1 MEQITHHPENTT
13 PPPIDTLSSDECWV
27 LLESESFGR
36 LAVAAAG
43 EIEIF
48 PVNYAAYDGAL
59 YIRTAAGT
67 KLAAVTISDRV
78 AFEVDRIAAPGA
90 RSVVVKGRA
99 EVLESA
105 DDIAAAEEAGLRPWV
120 ASTKSRHIRIRP
132 TEVTGRSLRFGP
144 EPEAEPDVTC

>member
-48 PVNYAAYDGAL
+48 PVNYAAYDRAL

-78 AFEVDRIAAPGA
+78 AFEVDRIAAPA
-90 RSVVVKGRA
+90 P
-99 EVLESA
+99 
-105 DDIAAAEEAGLRPWV
+105 AALSSRDAPKSWSPPTTSPQPKRPGCAPGLRAPSPAIS
-120 ASTKSRHIRIRP
+120 ASVRP
-132 TEVTGRSLRFGP
+132 R
-144 EPEAEPDVTC
+144 